1 LVERDLAQRYQGA
14 FLGTVWSL
22 IVPLFMLLVYT
33 FVFGTIFHASWEGQ
47 ANSSSFGQ
55 FGLILFAGL
64 TPFNFFSEVV
74 NRGPTLI
81 LAVPNYVKKVVF
93 PLEVLPVVAVG
104 TAAINSLISVGL
116 LLVVSLLV
124 RQSIAPT
131 IVLLP
136 LAFLPLL
143 LLCLAASWFLA
154 GLGVYVRDVGQSV
167 GVILQILFF
176 LSPVFY
182 PVSAMPAPFR
192 VWLAYNPLTT
202 ILDGFR
208 RVLLWDTLLAWKPW
222 AVWTLVSALAAW
234 LAYAWFMRLKKGFA
248 DVL

>member
-1 LVERDLAQRYQGA
+1 MMAA
-14 FLGTVWSL
+14 
-22 IVPLFMLLVYT
+22 LLV
-33 FVFGTIFHASWEGQ
+33 
-47 ANSSSFGQ
+47 
-55 FGLILFAGL
+55 
-64 TPFNFFSEVV
+64 
-74 NRGPTLI
+74 
-81 LAVPNYVKKVVF
+81 
-93 PLEVLPVVAVG
+93 
-104 TAAINSLISVGL
+104 SVW
-116 LLVVSLLV
+116 V

-143 LLCLAASWFLA
+143 LLCLAAGWFLA

-208 RVLLWDTLLAWKPW
+208 RVLLWDSLLAWKPW